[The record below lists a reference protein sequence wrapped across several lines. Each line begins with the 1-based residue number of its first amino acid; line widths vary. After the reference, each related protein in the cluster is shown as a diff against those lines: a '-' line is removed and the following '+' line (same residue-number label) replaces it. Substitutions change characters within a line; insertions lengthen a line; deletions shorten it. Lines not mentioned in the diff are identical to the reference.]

1 MKRVKE
7 LKALT
12 RKLNATIKQIDAS
25 QKAQIDAE
33 SNYAYDSARL
43 SEIDATADLFELL
56 SEIVSVV
63 SVLGSVNGHHGLYTS
78 HKIVTY
84 NIKD

>member
-12 RKLNATIKQIDAS
+12 RQINATIKQIDFS

-43 SEIDATADLFELL
+43 SEIDATTDLLNLL
-56 SEIVSVV
+56 SEMVSVA
-63 SVLGSVNGHHGLYTS
+63 SVLGSVNGHHGLYTG
-78 HKIVTY
+78 HKIITY